1 MPLYQYEPC
10 KIPCK
15 LCGKGFELAQK
26 ATASELS
33 ECPKCGQ
40 EVRRSAPQRINTP
53 FYSKPLSISDAKA
66 SGFTV
71 LKKTSKGEY
80 EKQ

>member
-1 MPLYQYEPC
+1 MPLYQYEPF
-10 KIPCK
+10 KTPCK
-15 LCGKGFELAQK
+15 LCGKGFELTQK
-26 ATASELS
+26 ISDPELS

-40 EVRRSAPQRINTP
+40 AIHRSSPSTINTP
-53 FYSKPLSISDAKA
+53 HYSKPLSISDAKA

>member
-1 MPLYQYEPC
+1 MPLYQYEPF
-10 KIPCK
+10 KTPCK
-15 LCGKGFELAQK
+15 LCGKGFESAQK
-26 ATASELS
+26 AVDPELS

-40 EVRRSAPQRINTP
+40 AVRRSSPQAINTP